1 MAVTLPGYQGSG
13 FKFENK
19 TVGDI
24 FSELLPYVYVIA
36 GLALLVMLILGGI
49 TLMTSAGDQA
59 KTKTG
64 FGMISGALIG
74 FLLVFVSYFVVQIVQ
89 VVLGVKIL

>member
-19 TVGDI
+19 TIGDLI
-24 FSELLPYVYVIA
+24 SELLPYVYVLA
-36 GLALLVMLILGGI
+36 GLALLVILILGGI

-59 KTKTG
+59 RTKTG

>member
-1 MAVTLPGYQGSG
+1 MALTLPGYQGSG

-19 TVGDI
+19 TVGDVI
-24 FSELLPYVYVIA
+24 SALLPYVYVFA

-49 TLMTSAGDQA
+49 TLMTSAGDQG

-64 FGMISGALIG
+64 YGMITGGLIG
-74 FLLVFVSYFVVQIVQ
+74 FLLIFISCFVVQIVQ